1 MGIGAQSSPLRRLL
15 FRVFAHRYF
24 RRRGETA
31 DGRFEAYVSPGS
43 SLYLLDWRRP
53 IVDAIHASFI
63 ARWVSAGAVVW
74 DAGAN
79 IGLFALPAALK
90 ASRVYAFEPNAEVA
104 AWLKRS
110 LDLPVNRALKIEVV
124 TAALSDADGHG
135 QFQLSK
141 FSTALSKLQNVGPWN
156 DGVVVADEIKTVP
169 TMTIDTLARSL
180 LPPDILKID
189 VEGAEMKV
197 LCGGRQTI
205 AKHRPVI
212 LVEGPHTLWPDMK
225 AFFAEHRYVMFDG
238 AAAHQEPIEQPTWDT
253 VAVPRERM

>member
-1 MGIGAQSSPLRRLL
+1 MGIGAQSSLLRRLL
-15 FRVFAHRYF
+15 FRVFAHCYF

-31 DGRFEAYVSPGS
+31 DGQFEAYVSPGS

-63 ARWVSAGAVVW
+63 ERWVFDGAVVW

-110 LDLPVNRALKIEVV
+110 LDLPANRALKIEIV
-124 TAALSDADGHG
+124 TAALSDSDGHG

-141 FSTALSKLQNVGPWN
+141 FSTALSKLQDVGPWN
-156 DGVVVADEIKTVP
+156 DGAVVGTCKTVP
-169 TMTIDTLARSL
+169 TMTIDTLAQSL
-180 LPPDILKID
+180 LPPDVLKID

-197 LCGGRQTI
+197 LWGGRQTI

-238 AAAHQEPIEQPTWDT
+238 AAAHQAPLEEPTWDT
-253 VAVPRERM
+253 VAVPRERL